1 MTEDITYCSNSK
13 CGYLRCERNPKHI
26 KLPIPHSFAELEG
39 TDLCYKAQNMLKTE
53 KLYMEVQMIEIISD
67 HKPTNADRIRGMR
80 DEELAD
86 FIIKGC
92 WGENNSKINRNE
104 VLAWLQEPDSMPE

>member
-1 MTEDITYCSNSK
+1 
-13 CGYLRCERNPKHI
+13 
-26 KLPIPHSFAELEG
+26 
-39 TDLCYKAQNMLKTE
+39 
-53 KLYMEVQMIEIISD
+53 MIEIISD